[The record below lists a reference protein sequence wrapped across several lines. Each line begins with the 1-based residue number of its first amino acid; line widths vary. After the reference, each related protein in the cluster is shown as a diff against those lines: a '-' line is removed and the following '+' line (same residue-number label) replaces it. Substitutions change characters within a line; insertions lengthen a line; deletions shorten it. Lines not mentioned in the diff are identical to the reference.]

1 MMTRTIEY
9 IKGTSLPAACS
20 TLHIRQT
27 NQRVAF
33 PRYITFLVAT
43 STQFWNVQCH
53 QPTRPMA
60 VKEKSLPTSPY
71 AWSPL
76 YNVICWKSS
85 YFFYSSSA
93 LPSFGFSSMLSSPPP
108 QPLDCGG
115 GLRRKDTSY
124 VLWCGGGRTYVP
136 FVLDT
141 FGSRSGVATYILT
154 YCRYYDSLVNMYSY
168 IIEEPRTVE
177 KMRWRWRKAAQG
189 QN

>member
-93 LPSFGFSSMLSSPPP
+93 LPSFGFSSMLSLPPLSLSIAEEDCEGRIP
-108 QPLDCGG
+108 RMCCGVVVVARMFHSFSTPLDQEA
-115 GLRRKDTSY
+115 
-124 VLWCGGGRTYVP
+124 V
-136 FVLDT
+136 
-141 FGSRSGVATYILT
+141 
-154 YCRYYDSLVNMYSY
+154 
-168 IIEEPRTVE
+168 
-177 KMRWRWRKAAQG
+177 
-189 QN
+189 

>member
-108 QPLDCGG
+108 SASR
-115 GLRRKDTSY
+115 LRRRTAKEGYLVCAVVWWWSH
-124 VLWCGGGRTYVP
+124 VCSIRSRHLWIKKRCSNIHP
-136 FVLDT
+136 HL
-141 FGSRSGVATYILT
+141 L
-154 YCRYYDSLVNMYSY
+154 
-168 IIEEPRTVE
+168 
-177 KMRWRWRKAAQG
+177 
-189 QN
+189 